1 MKHETNFHG
10 VTLVNHVAGKTNNPT
25 WQAAEQQAK
34 VIAGEYDEVIEAV
47 ALRRLDK
54 LRDGIADLL
63 VTSYGMASIL
73 GYDAN
78 ADMAAVLQSL
88 FTRFDR
94 TAEDAA
100 KTKAKYIDQGVE
112 TLTRIT
118 HVGQDVYYIT
128 ISTHDQIN
136 ITNGETVPAGK
147 FLKSWQYSDPVLP
160 VLDADITAELGV
172 VESNLGILGYRP
184 YVIANA
190 KLFSDIQ
197 QDEDVDN
204 V

>member
-34 VIAGEYDEVIEAV
+34 VIEAV
-47 ALRRLDK
+47 AMRRLDR

-63 VTSYGMASIL
+63 VTAYGMASVL

-94 TAEDAA
+94 TEEDAA
-100 KTKAKYIDQGVE
+100 KTKIKYIDQGVE

-172 VESNLGILGYRP
+172 AESNLGILGYRP
-184 YVIANA
+184 YAIAKSFGHSPQA
-190 KLFSDIQ
+190 E
-197 QDEDVDN
+197 DETHV
-204 V
+204 